1 MFAKLTSAK
10 LTSTK
15 LSPNRVSRQSRPG
28 LRPEPML
35 LVAPA
40 HANDNHVTRHGPGA
54 AAKRPVLACRWGP
67 SATGGLEC
75 RWFLAGGE
83 APGAEEPG
91 PEQPGG
97 AARERPV
104 AVGGRHLTLVVG
116 CVSSAH

>member
-83 APGAEEPG
+83 APRAEEPG

-116 CVSSAH
+116 